1 MTVGLWRDLWGAAR
15 SLDFS
20 AAGDGASPVSTHA
33 VVRCGQRPYN
43 LSVMSSTASL
53 PEIPHSNSN
62 GHRRNPALRVLYYT
76 VCLLLVALIAG
87 VWWLYWIARLPLPQL
102 DGSVSVSGISSKVR
116 VMRDEQG
123 VPTIQA
129 ATLEDLFFA
138 QGYVTAQDRL
148 WQMDMLRRAAAG
160 ELSEIIGE
168 DTVKMDR
175 EQRILG
181 LRIAAEAAEKNISAR
196 DRGFL
201 DAYARGVNAFLES
214 HRDRLSL
221 EFRLMK
227 YTPRPWTVTDSLL
240 VGARMVQDLTHYS
253 NPPALTREKILAKL
267 GPELTADLYVNSS
280 WRDRPPTEVR
290 RMEDEPAVHSS
301 DTDEDEDDDE
311 EVDPEGGNGRL
322 ISGLASGSDFV
333 NTLQLA
339 GHVPQGLKPAFFQ
352 ALNGTAE
359 AVPLQ
364 NNWVVPPGLGSA
376 VSLFPALKRWA
387 KLVRPY
393 GTGYSFDTE
402 YSSGAGYADDSFRPG
417 SNNWV
422 VSGQHT
428 VSGKPLLSNDMHLDH
443 QMPNLWFE
451 AHLKTDSGNFDVAGV
466 TLPGVP
472 FVIVGHNQRIGWG
485 FTNVGAT
492 VEDDYIEEF
501 NAQGQYKTPAGWVDA
516 QHRQETIHVKG
527 KPDVTLDVVT
537 TRHGPIITEL
547 IPGET
552 RKIALRWTLQD
563 GMGLMFFDVNSA
575 ENWEEFRKAFS
586 TFDAPGQNV
595 MYGDVDGHIGYQATG
610 RVPIR
615 AAGDGSLPVS
625 GSDDAHEWKGWIP
638 FDEMPHV
645 YDPPEGI
652 LATANG
658 RITPDGYKYSIST
671 EWEAPWRT
679 DRIYRVLESGK
690 KFAPADMLALQMDV
704 SSTYDRVCADKFV
717 YAIDHAASASDR
729 AKQAAEIL
737 RDWDG
742 RMSADSAA
750 PMIETKARQELAR
763 LLLEPKLGAA
773 ADISASRPAS
783 GALSWKSYHWAMSSV
798 WLENV
803 LTKQPARWLPPG
815 YSDYGSLLTA
825 AVENAVKQTRVASGD
840 PSKAPSDLSQWK
852 WGKNYPV
859 EIDHPVLSQLPL
871 IGRFTGPGLHPL
883 SGSNYTVKA
892 MGRGFG
898 PSERL
903 TWNFAN
909 FDESTLNVVT
919 GESGIFL
926 SPYYM
931 DQWAAWYGGATF
943 AFPFSQAAVEQHR
956 AHEMMLE
963 PGRQEGSR

>member
-1 MTVGLWRDLWGAAR
+1 MQGSTAA
-15 SLDFS
+15 L
-20 AAGDGASPVSTHA
+20 
-33 VVRCGQRPYN
+33 
-43 LSVMSSTASL
+43 LSGVESVPTIVNMSSTASL
-53 PEIPHSNSN
+53 PEIPRSSFNA
-62 GHRRNPALRVLYYT
+62 RRRHLALRILYYA
-76 VCLLLVALIAG
+76 VCLLVVALILG
-87 VWWLYWIARLPLPQL
+87 VWYLYWIARSPLPQL
-102 DGSVSVSGISSKVR
+102 DGSVSVPGISSKVR
-116 VMRDEQG
+116 VVRDQQG
-123 VPTIQA
+123 VPTIEA

-148 WQMDMLRRAAAG
+148 WQMDILRRAAAG
-160 ELSEIIGE
+160 ELSEVIGE

-175 EQRILG
+175 EERILG
-181 LRIAAEAAEKNISAR
+181 LRQAAETAEKSISAR
-196 DRGFL
+196 DRGYF
-201 DAYARGVNAFLES
+201 DAYTRGVNAFLES

-221 EFRLMK
+221 EFRLLK

-240 VGARMVQDLTHYS
+240 VGARMVQDLNHS
-253 NPPALTREKILAKL
+253 SSQPALTREKILAKL

-290 RMEDEPAVHSS
+290 RMEGEPAVKSS
-301 DTDEDEDDDE
+301 DSDEDEDDDE
-311 EVDPEGGNGRL
+311 EVDPEGGTGR
-322 ISGLASGSDFV
+322 ITLA
-333 NTLQLA
+333 LPAHL
-339 GHVPQGLKPAFFQ
+339 PQGLKPTFSRG
-352 ALNGTAE
+352 LNGAAE
-359 AVPLQ
+359 AAFLQ
-364 NNWVVPPGLGSA
+364 NLS
-376 VSLFPALKRWA
+376 
-387 KLVRPY
+387 
-393 GTGYSFDTE
+393 
-402 YSSGAGYADDSFRPG
+402 GYAANFWESALEEADSFRPG

-443 QMPNLWFE
+443 QMPNLWYE
-451 AHLKTDSGNFDVAGV
+451 AHLRTTSGKFDVAGV

-485 FTNVGAT
+485 FTNVGPT
-492 VEDDYIEEF
+492 VEDDFIEEF
-501 NAQGQYKTPAGWVDA
+501 NAQGQYKTPAGWRDA
-516 QHRQETIHVKG
+516 QHRREVIHVKG
-527 KPDVTLDVVT
+527 KPDVTFDVVT

-563 GMGLMFFDVNSA
+563 GEGLVFFDVNSA
-575 ENWEEFRKAFS
+575 QNWDEFRKAFS
-586 TFDAPGQNV
+586 NFGAPGQNV

-645 YDPPEGI
+645 YDPPAGI

-704 SSTYDRVCADKFV
+704 SSTYDRFCADKFV
-717 YAIDHAASASDR
+717 YAIDHAANASDR
-729 AKQAAEIL
+729 AKRAADIL

-750 PMIETKARQELAR
+750 PTIETKARQELAR

-773 ADISASRPAS
+773 ADRPGLNAKS
-783 GALSWKSYHWAMSSV
+783 GELSWKSYHWAMSSV

-803 LTKQPARWLPPG
+803 LSRQPARWLPPG

-825 AVENAVKQTRVASGD
+825 AVEDVVKQTALVVGNPA
-840 PSKAPSDLSQWK
+840 KAESLAPPDLNQWK

-859 EIDHPVLSQLPL
+859 EIDHLVLSQLPL
-871 IGRFTGPGLHPL
+871 IGRVTGPGLHPL
-883 SGSNYTVKA
+883 SGSGFTVKA
-892 MGRGFG
+892 VGRGFG

-903 TWNFAN
+903 TWDFAN
-909 FDESTLNVVT
+909 FDDSTLNVVT

-926 SPYYM
+926 SPYYL
-931 DQWAAWYGGATF
+931 DQWKAWYGGATF
-943 AFPFSQAAVEQHR
+943 AFPFSRAAVERQR
-956 AHEMMLE
+956 VHEMTLE
-963 PGRQEGSR
+963 PR

>member
-1 MTVGLWRDLWGAAR
+1 
-15 SLDFS
+15 
-20 AAGDGASPVSTHA
+20 
-33 VVRCGQRPYN
+33 
-43 LSVMSSTASL
+43 
-53 PEIPHSNSN
+53 
-62 GHRRNPALRVLYYT
+62 
-76 VCLLLVALIAG
+76 
-87 VWWLYWIARLPLPQL
+87 
-102 DGSVSVSGISSKVR
+102 
-116 VMRDEQG
+116 
-123 VPTIQA
+123 
-129 ATLEDLFFA
+129 
-138 QGYVTAQDRL
+138 
-148 WQMDMLRRAAAG
+148 
-160 ELSEIIGE
+160 
-168 DTVKMDR
+168 MDR

-181 LRIAAEAAEKNISAR
+181 LRLAAEAAEKIISAR
-196 DRGFL
+196 DRAYF
-201 DAYARGVNAFLES
+201 DAYTRGVNAFLES

-221 EFRLMK
+221 EFRLLK

-240 VGARMVQDLTHYS
+240 VGARMVQDLNHYS
-253 NPPALTREKILAKL
+253 NPPALTREKILAML

-280 WRDRPPTEVR
+280 WRDRPPTETR
-290 RMEDEPAVHSS
+290 RIEGEPAANSS
-301 DTDEDEDDDE
+301 DEEDDDDE
-311 EVDPEGGNGRL
+311 EVDPEGGNSRL
-322 ISGLASGSDFV
+322 TSALPSAPVSPSPFAATSAFTSD
-333 NTLQLA
+333 L
-339 GHVPQGLKPAFFQ
+339 
-352 ALNGTAE
+352 
-359 AVPLQ
+359 
-364 NNWVVPPGLGSA
+364 
-376 VSLFPALKRWA
+376 SL
-387 KLVRPY
+387 
-393 GTGYSFDTE
+393 E
-402 YSSGAGYADDSFRPG
+402 EDDSFRPG

-451 AHLKTDSGNFDVAGV
+451 AHLKTTSGDFDVAGV
-466 TLPGVP
+466 TLPGIP

-485 FTNVGAT
+485 FTNVGPT
-492 VEDDYIEEF
+492 VEDDFIEEF
-501 NAQGQYKTPAGWVDA
+501 NAQGQYKTAKGWIDA

-527 KPDVTLDVVT
+527 KPDVVMDVVS

-547 IPGET
+547 LPGET

-575 ENWEEFRKAFS
+575 ENWDQFRKAFS
-586 TFDAPGQNV
+586 TFGAPGQNV

-615 AAGDGSLPVS
+615 AASDGSLPVS

-645 YDPPEGI
+645 YDPPAGI

-658 RITPDGYKYSIST
+658 RITPNGYKYSIST

-690 KFAPADMLALQMDV
+690 KFAPADMLTLQMDV
-704 SSTYDRVCADKFV
+704 SSTYDRFCADKFV

-729 AKQAAEIL
+729 AKRAAEIL

-750 PMIETKARQELAR
+750 PTIETKARQELAR
-763 LLLEPKLGAA
+763 LLLEPKLG
-773 ADISASRPAS
+773 PAPDGPNLNAKS

-803 LTKQPARWLPPG
+803 LTRQPPRWLPPG
-815 YSDYGSLLTA
+815 YSDYGTLLTA
-825 AVENAVKQTRVASGD
+825 ALENVVKQSRLVVDS
-840 PSKAPSDLSQWK
+840 PSVDHSLAPADLSQWK
-852 WGKNYPV
+852 WGKIYPV

-883 SGSNYTVKA
+883 SGSSYTAKA
-892 MGRGFG
+892 VGRGFG

-909 FDESTLNVVT
+909 LDESTLNVVT

-931 DQWAAWYGGATF
+931 DQWPAWYGGSTF

-956 AHEMMLE
+956 AHEMTLE
-963 PGRQEGSR
+963 PK

>member
-1 MTVGLWRDLWGAAR
+1 
-15 SLDFS
+15 
-20 AAGDGASPVSTHA
+20 
-33 VVRCGQRPYN
+33 
-43 LSVMSSTASL
+43 MSSTASSL
-53 PEIPHSNSN
+53 EV
-62 GHRRNPALRVLYYT
+62 RRRDPVLRIFYYA
-76 VCLLLVALIAG
+76 VCVLLVIIIVA
-87 VWWLYWIARLPLPQL
+87 VWGLYWFARLPLPQL
-102 DGSVSVSGISSKVR
+102 DGFVSVPGISSKVH
-116 VMRDEQG
+116 VVRDEHG
-123 VPTIQA
+123 VPTIEA

-148 WQMDMLRRAAAG
+148 WQMDVMRRAAAG

-168 DTVKMDR
+168 DTLKLDR

-196 DRGFL
+196 DRAYF
-201 DAYARGVNAFLES
+201 DAYARGVNAFLDS
-214 HRDRLSL
+214 HRTHLSL
-221 EFRLMK
+221 EFRLLK

-240 VGARMVQDLTHYS
+240 VGARMVQDLNHYS
-253 NPPALTREKILAKL
+253 NSHALTREKVLTKL

-280 WRDRPPTEVR
+280 WRDRPPTETR
-290 RMEDEPAVHSS
+290 RI
-301 DTDEDEDDDE
+301 DEDPAAGSGDSDDDDDE
-311 EVDPEGGNGRL
+311 EVEPEGGNSR
-322 ISGLASGSDFV
+322 ITFAAPSAFSSAF
-333 NTLQLA
+333 TL
-339 GHVPQGLKPAFFQ
+339 
-352 ALNGTAE
+352 E
-359 AVPLQ
+359 E
-364 NNWVVPPGLGSA
+364 S
-376 VSLFPALKRWA
+376 
-387 KLVRPY
+387 
-393 GTGYSFDTE
+393 
-402 YSSGAGYADDSFRPG
+402 DSFRPG

-428 VSGKPLLSNDMHLDH
+428 VTGRPLLSNDMHLDH

-451 AHLKTDSGNFDVAGV
+451 AHLKSGTFDVAGV

-472 FVIVGHNQRIGWG
+472 FMIVGHNQRIGWG
-485 FTNVGAT
+485 FTNVGPT
-492 VEDDYIEEF
+492 VEDDFIEEF
-501 NAQGQYKTPAGWVDA
+501 NAQGQYKTPAGWRDA
-516 QHRQETIHVKG
+516 EHRQETIRVKG
-527 KPDVTLDVVT
+527 KPDATLDVVT

-547 IPGET
+547 LPGET

-575 ENWEEFRKAFS
+575 QNWSEFRKAFS
-586 TFDAPGQNV
+586 TFGAPGQNV

-625 GSDDAHEWKGWIP
+625 GSDDTHEWKGWIP

-645 YDPPEGI
+645 YDPPSGI
-652 LATANG
+652 LASANG
-658 RITPDGYKYSIST
+658 RIAPEGYKYSIST

-704 SSTYDRVCADKFV
+704 SSTYDHFCADKFI
-717 YAIDHAASASDR
+717 YAIDHTASASDR
-729 AKQAAEIL
+729 AKRAADIL
-737 RDWDG
+737 RDWNG
-742 RMSADSAA
+742 RMSDDSAA
-750 PMIETKARQELAR
+750 PTIETKARQELAR

-773 ADISASRPAS
+773 SS
-783 GALSWKSYHWAMSSV
+783 GPDRGDLSWKSYHWAMSSV

-825 AVENAVKQTRVASGD
+825 AVENVVKQTGLVVD
-840 PSKAPSDLSQWK
+840 TPSKGYSHPPADLNQWK

-859 EIDHPVLSQLPL
+859 EIDHLVLSQLPL

-883 SGSNYTVKA
+883 SGSGFTVKA
-892 MGRGFG
+892 VGRGFG

-909 FDESTLNVVT
+909 FDQSTLNVVT

-931 DQWAAWYGGATF
+931 DQWPGWYGGSTF
-943 AFPFSQAAVEQHR
+943 AFPYSQAAVAQHKK
-956 AHEMMLE
+956 HEMTLE
-963 PGRQEGSR
+963 PK

>member
-1 MTVGLWRDLWGAAR
+1 LRCCCWRSSPASGGSGLDR
-15 SLDFS
+15 
-20 AAGDGASPVSTHA
+20 
-33 VVRCGQRPYN
+33 
-43 LSVMSSTASL
+43 
-53 PEIPHSNSN
+53 
-62 GHRRNPALRVLYYT
+62 AL
-76 VCLLLVALIAG
+76 A
-87 VWWLYWIARLPLPQL
+87 LPQL
-102 DGSVSVSGISSKVR
+102 DGSVAVPGISSKVR
-116 VMRDEQG
+116 VVRDGQG
-123 VPTIQA
+123 VPTIEA

-148 WQMDMLRRAAAG
+148 WQMDMMRRAAAG
-160 ELSEIIGE
+160 ELSEVIGE

-175 EQRILG
+175 EERILG
-181 LRIAAEAAEKNISAR
+181 LRIAAEAAEKKISAR
-196 DRGFL
+196 DRAYF

-221 EFRLMK
+221 EFRLLK
-227 YTPRPWTVTDSLL
+227 YTPRPWTVNDSLL
-240 VGARMVQDLTHYS
+240 VGARMVQDLNHYR

-290 RMEDEPAVHSS
+290 RMEDVPATKSG
-301 DTDEDEDDDE
+301 DEDDDDDE
-311 EVDPEGGNGRL
+311 EVDPEGGPGRL
-322 ISGLASGSDFV
+322 ISSLA
-333 NTLQLA
+333 A
-339 GHVPQGLKPAFFQ
+339 RHVPQGLKPAFFQ
-352 ALNGTAE
+352 GRNGAAE
-359 AVPLQ
+359 AAPYPQPIYETRRNVARGLTILRE
-364 NNWVVPPGLGSA
+364 NSVVPPGLGSL
-376 VSLFPALKRWA
+376 VPLFPALKRWA
-387 KLVRPY
+387 NLGRP
-393 GTGYSFDTE
+393 
-402 YSSGAGYADDSFRPG
+402 SGAGFSRGAGLSSGIEYFDDSFRPG

-443 QMPNLWFE
+443 QMPNLWYE
-451 AHLKTDSGNFDVAGV
+451 AHLKITTKATTTTTGNFDVAGV
-466 TLPGVP
+466 TLPGIP

-485 FTNVGAT
+485 FTNVGPT
-492 VEDDYIEEF
+492 VEDDFIEEF

-547 IPGET
+547 LPGET
-552 RKIALRWTLQD
+552 RQIALRWTLQD
-563 GMGLMFFDVNSA
+563 GMGLMFFDVDSA
-575 ENWEEFRKAFS
+575 ENWDQFRKAFS

-595 MYGDVDGHIGYQATG
+595 MYADVDGHIGYQATG

-615 AAGDGSLPVS
+615 AAGDGSLPVG

-638 FDEMPHV
+638 FGEMPHV
-645 YDPPEGI
+645 YDPPSGI

-671 EWEAPWRT
+671 NWDAPWRT

-690 KFAPADMLALQMDV
+690 KFAPADMLALEMDV
-704 SSTYDRVCADKFV
+704 SSTYDRFCADKFV
-717 YAIDHAASASDR
+717 YAVDHAANASER
-729 AKQAAEIL
+729 AKRAAEIL

-750 PMIETKARQELAR
+750 PTIETIARGELAR

-773 ADISASRPAS
+773 ASGPNPGAGS
-783 GALSWKSYHWAMSSV
+783 GALSWKSYRWAMSSV

-803 LTKQPARWLPPG
+803 LTKQPARWLPSG
-815 YSDYGSLLTA
+815 YPDYESLLTA
-825 AVENAVKQTRVASGD
+825 AVENALQQTGLAGSD
-840 PSKAPSDLSQWK
+840 PSRVNSRAPSDLSQWT
-852 WGKNYPV
+852 WGKYYPI
-859 EIDHPVLSQLPL
+859 EIDHLVLSQLPL

-892 MGRGFG
+892 VGRGFG
-898 PSERL
+898 ASERA

-909 FDESTLNVVT
+909 FDESTLNLVT

-926 SPYYM
+926 SPYSM
-931 DQWAAWYGGATF
+931 DQWAAWYGGTTF
-943 AFPFSQAAVEQHR
+943 AFPFSPAAVERHR
-956 AHEMMLE
+956 AHEMTLV
-963 PGRQEGSR
+963 PR

>member
-1 MTVGLWRDLWGAAR
+1 MGHPSGC
-15 SLDFS
+15 
-20 AAGDGASPVSTHA
+20 A
-33 VVRCGQRPYN
+33 VVTDTTHPYN
-43 LSVMSSTASL
+43 LSVMSSTVSL
-53 PEIPHSNSN
+53 PEI
-62 GHRRNPALRVLYYT
+62 GRRYPALRILYYA
-76 VCLLLVALIAG
+76 VCALLVALIAG
-87 VWWLYWIARLPLPQL
+87 ISWLYWIAHSALPQL
-102 DGSVSVSGISSKVR
+102 DGSVAVPGISSKVR
-116 VMRDEQG
+116 VVRDGHG
-123 VPTIQA
+123 VPTIEA

-148 WQMDMLRRAAAG
+148 WQMDMMRRAAAG
-160 ELSEIIGE
+160 ELSEVIGE

-175 EQRILG
+175 EERILG
-181 LRIAAEAAEKNISAR
+181 LRVAAEAAEKSISAR
-196 DRGFL
+196 DRVYF
-201 DAYARGVNAFLES
+201 DAYTRGVNAFLES

-240 VGARMVQDLTHYS
+240 VGARMVQDLNHYS
-253 NPPALTREKILAKL
+253 DPPALTREKVLAKL

-280 WRDRPPTEVR
+280 WRDRPPTENR
-290 RMEDEPAVHSS
+290 RIYEEHSS
-301 DTDEDEDDDE
+301 NSSDEDEDDDE
-311 EVDPEGGNGRL
+311 DVEPEGGNSRL
-322 ISGLASGSDFV
+322 TSALPPR
-333 NTLQLA
+333 Q
-339 GHVPQGLKPAFFQ
+339 VPQGLKPAFFQ
-352 ALNGTAE
+352 GLNGTAE
-359 AVPLQ
+359 AVPFPTPISETSSVL
-364 NNWVVPPGLGSA
+364 PSA
-376 VSLFPALKRWA
+376 L
-387 KLVRPY
+387 
-393 GTGYSFDTE
+393 
-402 YSSGAGYADDSFRPG
+402 SSAFILEEADSFRPG

-451 AHLKTDSGNFDVAGV
+451 AHMKTNDGNFDVAGV

-485 FTNVGAT
+485 FTNVGPT
-492 VEDDYIEEF
+492 VEDDFIEEF
-501 NAQGQYKTPAGWVDA
+501 NAQGQYKTPAGWRDA

-527 KPDVTLDVVT
+527 KPDVTFDVVT
-537 TRHGPIITEL
+537 TRHGPIVTEL
-547 IPGET
+547 LPGET

-575 ENWEEFRKAFS
+575 QSWDEFRKAFS
-586 TFDAPGQNV
+586 TFGAPGQNV
-595 MYGDVDGHIGYQATG
+595 VYGDVDGHIGYQATG

-615 AAGDGSLPVS
+615 AAGDGNLPVS
-625 GSDDAHEWKGWIP
+625 GSDDAHEWTGWIP

-645 YDPPEGI
+645 YDPPSGI

-658 RITPDGYKYSIST
+658 RITPDSYKSSIST

-704 SSTYDRVCADKFV
+704 SSTYDRLCADKFV
-717 YAIDHAASASDR
+717 YAIDHAVAASGR
-729 AKQAAEIL
+729 AKQAADIL

-750 PMIETKARQELAR
+750 PTIETKARQELVR
-763 LLLEPKLGAA
+763 MLLEPSLGAA
-773 ADISASRPAS
+773 PDGPNR

-798 WLENV
+798 WLDNL

-815 YSDYGSLLTA
+815 DSDYGSLLTA
-825 AVENAVKQTRVASGD
+825 AVENAVKQTGLVEDNSSRVDSRV
-840 PSKAPSDLSQWK
+840 PSDLSQWK

-859 EIDHPVLSQLPL
+859 EIDHLVLSHLPL
-871 IGRFTGPGLHPL
+871 IGRFTGPGWHAL
-883 SGSNYTVKA
+883 SGSGYTVKA
-892 MGRGFG
+892 VGHGFG
-898 PSERL
+898 SSERL

-931 DQWAAWYGGATF
+931 DQWAAWYGGSTF

-956 AHEMMLE
+956 AHEMTLE
-963 PGRQEGSR
+963 PR

>member
-1 MTVGLWRDLWGAAR
+1 M
-15 SLDFS
+15 
-20 AAGDGASPVSTHA
+20 H
-33 VVRCGQRPYN
+33 
-43 LSVMSSTASL
+43 L
-53 PEIPHSNSN
+53 PEVR
-62 GHRRNPALRVLYYT
+62 RRNPAIRILYYS
-76 VCLLLVALIAG
+76 VCLLLVIILAG

-102 DGSVSVSGISSKVR
+102 DGSVSVPGISSKVR
-116 VMRDEQG
+116 VVRDEHG
-123 VPTIQA
+123 VPTIEA

-148 WQMDMLRRAAAG
+148 WQMDMMRRAAAG
-160 ELSEIIGE
+160 ELSEVIGE
-168 DTVKMDR
+168 ATFKMDR
-175 EQRILG
+175 EERILG
-181 LRIAAEAAEKNISAR
+181 LRVAAEAAEKNISAR
-196 DRGFL
+196 DRAYF

-227 YTPRPWTVTDSLL
+227 YTPRPWTVADSLL
-240 VGARMVQDLTHYS
+240 VGARMVQDLNHYS
-253 NPPALTREKILAKL
+253 DPPALTREKILAKL

-280 WRDRPPTEVR
+280 WRDRPPTQVR
-290 RMEDEPAVHSS
+290 RIDQDPAAGSG
-301 DTDEDEDDDE
+301 DEDDDDEE
-311 EVDPEGGNGRL
+311 EVDPEGGNNRL
-322 ISGLASGSDFV
+322 ISALASHLPSAPASALASAF
-333 NTLQLA
+333 TLEE
-339 GHVPQGLKPAFFQ
+339 
-352 ALNGTAE
+352 T
-359 AVPLQ
+359 
-364 NNWVVPPGLGSA
+364 
-376 VSLFPALKRWA
+376 
-387 KLVRPY
+387 
-393 GTGYSFDTE
+393 
-402 YSSGAGYADDSFRPG
+402 DSFRPG

-428 VSGKPLLSNDMHLDH
+428 VTGKPLLSNDMHLDH

-451 AHLKTDSGNFDVAGV
+451 AHLKSANFDVAGV

-485 FTNVGAT
+485 FTNVGPT
-492 VEDDYIEEF
+492 VEDDFIEEF
-501 NAQGQYKTPAGWVDA
+501 NAQGQYKTPTGWADP
-516 QHRQETIHVKG
+516 QHRQEVIRVKG
-527 KPDVTLDVVT
+527 KADVTLDVMT

-547 IPGET
+547 LPGEA
-552 RKIALRWTLQD
+552 RRVALRWTLYD
-563 GMGLMFFDVNSA
+563 GMGLMFFDVDRA
-575 ENWEEFRKAFS
+575 QNWNEFRKAFS
-586 TFDAPGQNV
+586 TFGAPGQNV
-595 MYGDVDGHIGYQATG
+595 MYGDIDGHIGYQATG

-638 FDEMPHV
+638 FDEMPRA
-645 YDPPEGI
+645 YDPPSGI
-652 LATANG
+652 LASANG

-704 SSTYDRVCADKFV
+704 SSTYDRFCADKFV
-717 YAIDHAASASDR
+717 YAIDHAAKVSDR
-729 AKQAAEIL
+729 SKRAADIL

-750 PMIETKARQELAR
+750 PMIETRARQELVR
-763 LLLEPKLGAA
+763 MLLEPKLG
-773 ADISASRPAS
+773 PAPF
-783 GALSWKSYHWAMSSV
+783 GPDRGGLSWKSYHWAMSSV

-803 LTKQPARWLPPG
+803 LTKQPARWLPAG
-815 YSDYGSLLTA
+815 YYDYGSLLTA
-825 AVENAVKQTRVASGD
+825 AMENAVKHPLSETVLGS
-840 PSKAPSDLSQWK
+840 PSKIDSRAPADLSQWK

-859 EIDHPVLSQLPL
+859 EINHLVLSQIPL

-883 SGSNYTVKA
+883 SGDGFTVKA
-892 MGRGFG
+892 VGRGFG

-931 DQWAAWYGGATF
+931 DQWSAWYGGSTFKF
-943 AFPFSQAAVEQHR
+943 AFSPAGVEQHKK
-956 AHEMMLE
+956 HEMTLE
-963 PGRQEGSR
+963 AR

>member
-1 MTVGLWRDLWGAAR
+1 M
-15 SLDFS
+15 
-20 AAGDGASPVSTHA
+20 
-33 VVRCGQRPYN
+33 
-43 LSVMSSTASL
+43 SVTTSL
-53 PEIPHSNSN
+53 PEIHPRHSLVRIVS
-62 GHRRNPALRVLYYT
+62 GLILLV
-76 VCLLLVALIAG
+76 LLVAIVGAAA
-87 VWWLYWIARLPLPQL
+87 WAYWIARSSLPQL
-102 DGSVSVSGISSKVR
+102 DGSIAVPGISSKVR
-116 VMRDEQG
+116 VVRDERG
-123 VPTIQA
+123 VPTIEA

-148 WQMDMLRRAAAG
+148 WQMDIMRRAAAG
-160 ELSEIIGE
+160 ELSEVIGE
-168 DTVKMDR
+168 DTVKLDR

-196 DRGFL
+196 DRAYF
-201 DAYARGVNAFLES
+201 DAYSRGVNAFLES

-221 EFRLMK
+221 EFRLLK

-240 VGARMVQDLTHYS
+240 VGARMVQDLNHYS
-253 NPPALTREKILAKL
+253 YERALTHEKILAKL
-267 GPELTADLYVNSS
+267 GPQLTADLYVNSS
-280 WRDRPPTEVR
+280 WRDRTPTDVR
-290 RMEDEPAVHSS
+290 RIDQEPVVNSG
-301 DTDEDEDDDE
+301 DEDDDDDE
-311 EVDPEGGNGRL
+311 EVDPEGGTGRL
-322 ISGLASGSDFV
+322 ISALGSDLSSSV
-333 NTLQLA
+333 LVESRASSPGKTGETPVAPLVELE
-339 GHVPQGLKPAFFQ
+339 
-352 ALNGTAE
+352 E
-359 AVPLQ
+359 ADL
-364 NNWVVPPGLGSA
+364 
-376 VSLFPALKRWA
+376 
-387 KLVRPY
+387 
-393 GTGYSFDTE
+393 
-402 YSSGAGYADDSFRPG
+402 FRPG

-451 AHLKTDSGNFDVAGV
+451 AHLKVTTGNFDVAGV
-466 TLPGVP
+466 TLPGIP

-485 FTNVGAT
+485 FTNVGPT

-501 NAQGQYKTPAGWVDA
+501 NAQGQYKTPAGWRDA

-527 KPDVTLDVVT
+527 KPDVTFDVVT

-563 GMGLMFFDVNSA
+563 GEGLVFFDVDSA
-575 ENWEEFRKAFS
+575 QNWDEFRKAFS
-586 TFDAPGQNV
+586 TFGAPGQNV
-595 MYGDVDGHIGYQATG
+595 MYGDVDGHIGYQSTG

-638 FDEMPHV
+638 FDQMPHV
-645 YDPPEGI
+645 YDPPGGI

-658 RITPDGYKYSIST
+658 RIAPDGYKYSIST
-671 EWEAPWRT
+671 DWDAPWRT

-704 SSTYDRVCADKFV
+704 SSTYDRFCADKFV
-717 YAIDHAASASDR
+717 YAVDHAASASDR
-729 AKQAAEIL
+729 AKRTAEIL

-750 PMIETKARQELAR
+750 PTIETKARGELAR

-773 ADISASRPAS
+773 ADGQNR
-783 GALSWKSYHWAMSSV
+783 GVLSWKSYHWGMSSV

-825 AVENAVKQTRVASGD
+825 AVENVVKQTRSVVGD
-840 PSKAPSDLSQWK
+840 PSRDNSAAPSDLSQWK

-859 EIDHPVLSQLPL
+859 EIDHLVLSQLPV
-871 IGRFTGPGLHPL
+871 IGRFTGPGSHPL

-892 MGRGFG
+892 VGRGFG
-898 PSERL
+898 ASERL

-926 SPYYM
+926 SPHYM
-931 DQWAAWYGGATF
+931 DQWAAWYGGSTF

-956 AHEMMLE
+956 AHEMTLE
-963 PGRQEGSR
+963 PR

>member
-1 MTVGLWRDLWGAAR
+1 MSVAA
-15 SLDFS
+15 
-20 AAGDGASPVSTHA
+20 P
-33 VVRCGQRPYN
+33 
-43 LSVMSSTASL
+43 L
-53 PEIPHSNSN
+53 PQIR
-62 GHRRNPALRVLYYT
+62 RRNPALRILYYA
-76 VCLLLVALIAG
+76 VCVLLVALIVG
-87 VWWLYWIARLPLPQL
+87 VWWLYSIAHSALPQL
-102 DGSVSVSGISSKVR
+102 DGSISVPGISSKVR
-116 VMRDEQG
+116 VVRDERG
-123 VPTIQA
+123 VPTIEA

-138 QGYVTAQDRL
+138 QGFVTAQDRL
-148 WQMDMLRRAAAG
+148 WQMDMMRRAAAG
-160 ELSEIIGE
+160 ELSEVIGE

-196 DRGFL
+196 DRAYF
-201 DAYARGVNAFLES
+201 DAYARGVNAFLDS

-221 EFRLMK
+221 EFRLLK
-227 YTPRPWTVTDSLL
+227 YTPQPWTVTDSLL
-240 VGARMVQDLTHYS
+240 VGARMVQDLNHYS
-253 NPPALTREKILAKL
+253 YERALTREKILAKL
-267 GPELTADLYVNSS
+267 GPQLTADLYVNSS
-280 WRDRPPTEVR
+280 WRDRTPTDVR
-290 RMEDEPAVHSS
+290 RIDQEPAVNSG
-301 DTDEDEDDDE
+301 DEDDDDDE

-322 ISGLASGSDFV
+322 ISALGSDV
-333 NTLQLA
+333 SSSDLSSTRVSEVLVESRASSPGQTGETPVAPLA
-339 GHVPQGLKPAFFQ
+339 EFE
-352 ALNGTAE
+352 E
-359 AVPLQ
+359 ADL
-364 NNWVVPPGLGSA
+364 
-376 VSLFPALKRWA
+376 
-387 KLVRPY
+387 
-393 GTGYSFDTE
+393 
-402 YSSGAGYADDSFRPG
+402 FRPG

-451 AHLKTDSGNFDVAGV
+451 AHLKITTGNFDVAGV
-466 TLPGVP
+466 TLPGIP

-485 FTNVGAT
+485 FTNVGPT

-501 NAQGQYKTPAGWVDA
+501 NAQGQYKTPAGWRDA
-516 QHRQETIHVKG
+516 QHRQETIHIKG

-537 TRHGPIITEL
+537 TRHGPIITDL

-563 GMGLMFFDVNSA
+563 GEGLVFFDVDSA
-575 ENWEEFRKAFS
+575 QNWDEFRKAFS
-586 TFDAPGQNV
+586 TFGAPGQNV
-595 MYGDVDGHIGYQATG
+595 MYGDVDGHIGYQSTG

-638 FDEMPHV
+638 FDQMPHV
-645 YDPPEGI
+645 YDPPGGI

-658 RITPDGYKYSIST
+658 RIAPDGYKYSIST
-671 EWEAPWRT
+671 DWDAPWRT

-704 SSTYDRVCADKFV
+704 SSTYDRFCADKFV
-717 YAIDHAASASDR
+717 YAVDHAASASDR
-729 AKQAAEIL
+729 AKRAADIL

-750 PMIETKARQELAR
+750 PTIETKARGELAR

-773 ADISASRPAS
+773 HYGPNR
-783 GALSWKSYHWAMSSV
+783 GELSWKSYRWGMSSV

-825 AVENAVKQTRVASGD
+825 AVENAVKREEV
-840 PSKAPSDLSQWK
+840 PSDLSQWK

-859 EIDHPVLSQLPL
+859 EIDHLVLSQLPL
-871 IGRFTGPGLHPL
+871 IGHFTGPGLHPL
-883 SGSNYTVKA
+883 SGSTYTVKA
-892 MGRGFG
+892 VGRGFG

-926 SPYYM
+926 SPNYM
-931 DQWAAWYGGATF
+931 DQWAAWYGGSTF

-956 AHEMMLE
+956 AHEMTLE
-963 PGRQEGSR
+963 PVGKAVAGR

>member
-1 MTVGLWRDLWGAAR
+1 M
-15 SLDFS
+15 
-20 AAGDGASPVSTHA
+20 
-33 VVRCGQRPYN
+33 
-43 LSVMSSTASL
+43 SVTSSL
-53 PEIPHSNSN
+53 PEIR
-62 GHRRNPALRVLYYT
+62 RRNPALRILYYA
-76 VCLLLVALIAG
+76 VCALLVVLIFA
-87 VWWLYWIARLPLPQL
+87 VWWLYWFAHSAVPQL
-102 DGSVSVSGISSKVR
+102 DGSVAVPGISSQVR
-116 VMRDEQG
+116 VVRDEHG
-123 VPTIQA
+123 VPTMEA
-129 ATLEDLFFA
+129 STLEDLFFA

-148 WQMDMLRRAAAG
+148 WQMDMMRRAAGG
-160 ELSEIIGE
+160 ELSEVIGE

-175 EQRILG
+175 EERILG
-181 LRIAAEAAEKNISAR
+181 LRLAAQAAEKNISAR
-196 DRGFL
+196 DRVYF
-201 DAYARGVNAFLES
+201 DAYARGVNTFLES

-240 VGARMVQDLTHYS
+240 VGARMVQDLNHYS

-280 WRDRPPTEVR
+280 WRDRPPTETR
-290 RMEDEPAVHSS
+290 RMDDDPKAKSS
-301 DTDEDEDDDE
+301 DEGDDDDE
-311 EVDPEGGNGRL
+311 EVEPEGENGR
-322 ISGLASGSDFV
+322 ITSA
-333 NTLQLA
+333 
-339 GHVPQGLKPAFFQ
+339 
-352 ALNGTAE
+352 
-359 AVPLQ
+359 
-364 NNWVVPPGLGSA
+364 PPSNLPSTSTSA
-376 VSLFPALKRWA
+376 VNSVL
-387 KLVRPY
+387 
-393 GTGYSFDTE
+393 
-402 YSSGAGYADDSFRPG
+402 SSVQAFTLEEADSFRPG

-428 VSGKPLLSNDMHLDH
+428 VTGKPLLSNDMHLDH

-451 AHLKTDSGNFDVAGV
+451 AHLRTTNGNFDVAGV

-485 FTNVGAT
+485 FTNVGPT
-492 VEDDYIEEF
+492 VEDEFIEEF
-501 NAQGQYKTPAGWVDA
+501 NAQRQYKTPAGWVDA

-537 TRHGPIITEL
+537 TRHGPIVTEL
-547 IPGET
+547 LPGET

-563 GMGLMFFDVNSA
+563 GEGLVFFDVNSA
-575 ENWEEFRKAFS
+575 QNWGEFRKAFS
-586 TFDAPGQNV
+586 NFGAPGQNV
-595 MYGDVDGHIGYQATG
+595 MYADVDGHIGYQATG

-615 AAGDGSLPVS
+615 AAGDGSLPVN

-658 RITPDGYKYSIST
+658 RITPNDYKYSIST

-704 SSTYDRVCADKFV
+704 SSTYDHFCADKFV
-717 YAIDHAASASDR
+717 YAIDHAANASDR
-729 AKQAAEIL
+729 AKRAADIL

-750 PMIETKARQELAR
+750 PTIETKARQELGR
-763 LLLEPKLGAA
+763 LLLEPKLG
-773 ADISASRPAS
+773 SAVNSDSAS
-783 GALSWKSYHWAMSSV
+783 GALNWKSYRWAMSSV

-825 AVENAVKQTRVASGD
+825 ALENAVKQKTIVSGD
-840 PSKAPSDLSQWK
+840 AAKITAEVPSDLNQWK

-859 EIDHPVLSQLPL
+859 EIDHLVLSHLPL

-883 SGSNYTVKA
+883 SGNGFTVKA
-892 MGRGFG
+892 VGRGFG

-909 FDESTLNVVT
+909 FDESTLNLVT

-931 DQWAAWYGGATF
+931 DQWTEWYGGTTF
-943 AFPFSQAAVEQHR
+943 VFPFSQAAVERHR
-956 AHEMMLE
+956 ANEMTLI
-963 PGRQEGSR
+963 PR